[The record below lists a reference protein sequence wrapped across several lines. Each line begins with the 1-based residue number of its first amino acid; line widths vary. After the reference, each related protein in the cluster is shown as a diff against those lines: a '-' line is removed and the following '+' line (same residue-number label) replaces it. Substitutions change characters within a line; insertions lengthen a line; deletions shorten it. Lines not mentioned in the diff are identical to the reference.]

1 MVRRL
6 SLKFEKMITKLNQF
20 RLKNEIRDLEN
31 LSLKVLI
38 IDILGFITAIIYLN
52 FFPQSISFALI
63 VSTLSLLFIII
74 KKNKIHY
81 EVSKLSPISLLPLLF
96 PVNIVL
102 RISIS
107 ILIFSILNW
116 NFNSKDIY
124 HQFLNQKENKISEM
138 KKQLLQGSKMYKKT
152 VKALNRIEKRIY
164 RFYQKLQILRI
175 IIYFLPLLTLP
186 IIKMHGIL
194 AYEEGLADLLL
205 LSLTLS
211 LMCRNSMVNSK
222 NLLYISITSVII
234 WFI

>member
-1 MVRRL
+1 M
-6 SLKFEKMITKLNQF
+6 
-20 RLKNEIRDLEN
+20 
-31 LSLKVLI
+31 KVLI

>member
-1 MVRRL
+1 M